1 MCGEYALQGLSRALY
16 TPLNPTH
23 KEFTWPE
30 WRIIYLQLGW
40 TFFSDARLT
49 DVGKGSAGLYVCSIG
64 PIWWSGLFVWSD
76 GGLVWS
82 DGLVSCS
89 GLIWWPGLA
98 VCSDQLIWC
107 CVVWWSVW
115 GKWRRLFEAT
125 TKLKWKRNLITKWQ
139 QKLLNSEVT
148 MLKQTDRIREVK
160 MVFFSLFFLKSSIRL
175 NISAWVHQI
184 TVSLIHL
191 VQQHSVKK
199 RTECY
204 ILSVKSTTQ
213 SFWQSFESFL
223 IMV

>member
-1 MCGEYALQGLSRALY
+1 MLCKVYPEHYIPPLTQPTKNSPDLNEELFIFSWAGRSLLMRGWLMLVRGLQVYMSLLSVQSDGLVCL
-16 TPLNPTH
+16 
-23 KEFTWPE
+23 
-30 WRIIYLQLGW
+30 
-40 TFFSDARLT
+40 SDLM
-49 DVGKGSAGLYVCSIG
+49 VV
-64 PIWWSGLFVWSD
+64 WSGL
-76 GGLVWS
+76 LTWS

-204 ILSVKSTTQ
+204 TQ
-213 SFWQSFESFL
+213 C
-223 IMV
+223 